1 MTLKFAYVAGCFI
14 IALLSYFICH
24 SKRDWAW
31 LVSGLAFTLGAD
43 YFLVLQNNHLYGV
56 AIFCFAHLCYI
67 MRAVTTDVANPT
79 TCSGVNNVG
88 RRRMVAGA
96 WGVKFLGFTLLTVIT
111 ILVAVAFISG
121 SVIAL
126 AVIYASLF
134 VVNIAVNFRFFG
146 NEKTRL
152 PKLNR
157 VLVLT
162 GLVLFVLCDI
172 NVLLINLPRYFGAP
186 QWLSSFFPL
195 IWVFYLP
202 SQILLAVSAIAFPR
216 ITNND

>member
-1 MTLKFAYVAGCFI
+1 MTLKFAFVVCCLV
-14 IALLSYFICH
+14 IALLSYFKCY

-31 LVSGLAFTLGAD
+31 LVSGLAFTVGAD
-43 YFLVLQNNHLYGV
+43 YFLVLHNNHLYGV
-56 AIFCFAHLCYI
+56 AVFCFAHVCYI
-67 MRAVTTDVANPT
+67 MRAIT
-79 TCSGVNNVG
+79 
-88 RRRMVAGA
+88 RRTRFV
-96 WGVKFLGFTLLTVIT
+96 FLSFG
-111 ILVAVAFISG
+111 LVAVLVAIAFMSG

-126 AVIYASLF
+126 GGIYATLFSLNL
-134 VVNIAVNFRFFG
+134 VVNFKFFG

-157 VLVLT
+157 VLVLA
-162 GLVLFVLCDI
+162 GLVLFMLCDV

-202 SQILLAVSAIAFPR
+202 SQGLLAVSAVGFER
-216 ITNND
+216 GSE